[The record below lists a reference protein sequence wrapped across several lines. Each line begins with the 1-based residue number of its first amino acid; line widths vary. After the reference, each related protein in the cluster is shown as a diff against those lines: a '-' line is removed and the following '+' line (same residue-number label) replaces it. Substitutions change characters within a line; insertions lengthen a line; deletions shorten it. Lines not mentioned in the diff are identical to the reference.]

1 MFYIRDCEGM
11 IVGNP
16 KGYATFKGAATQES
30 SPYSAAYR
38 AIWVAYHARAA
49 RELADNVPLEA
60 RRRNIS
66 SIRIQ
71 DTK

>member
-1 MFYIRDCEGM
+1 MFYIRDCNDN

-16 KGYATFKGAATQES
+16 KGYATFKGASMQETKTN
-30 SPYSAAYR
+30 SPAYR
-38 AIWVAYHARAA
+38 AIWSAFDTRAA

-71 DTK
+71 DTN

>member
-1 MFYIRDCEGM
+1 MFYIRDCNDA

-16 KGYATFKGAATQES
+16 KGYATFKGASTQES

-38 AIWVAYHARAA
+38 AIWSAFDTRAA
-49 RELADNVPLEA
+49 RELADSVPLEA

-71 DTK
+71 DTN